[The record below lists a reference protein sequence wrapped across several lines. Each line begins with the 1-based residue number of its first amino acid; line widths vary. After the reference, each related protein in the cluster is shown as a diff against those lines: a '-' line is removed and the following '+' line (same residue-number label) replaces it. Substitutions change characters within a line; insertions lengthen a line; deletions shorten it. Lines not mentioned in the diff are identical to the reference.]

1 MVVYRNMLPLSIH
14 RMNPKARSLYRIGI
28 GTAIILLL
36 APSLSVGAAP
46 APFYEDPLP
55 RKKTIQT
62 IGFGSCLRQN
72 RPAPIL
78 NTANGMNPDLF
89 VFLGDNVYADT
100 TSPDEMKAAYLKLG
114 SLDSFQA
121 LSRTAEIHAIWDDHD
136 YGANDAGAD
145 FEFRQGAEKIFKW
158 FWQMENRKPYA
169 KREGVY
175 ASFLYRTSG
184 RFPIKVQ
191 LILLDTRSF
200 RSALKKKSW
209 WSFLFS
215 SGNRGPYVPDSDPEK
230 TLLGKEQWDWLEHQ
244 FTVQA
249 DLRIVA
255 SSIQVLSGANGFE
268 TWANFPL
275 EQKKLLELAVRSSG
289 GTIFLSGD
297 RHFAEISALDYG
309 GRRLYDVTSSSLNQ
323 PLFFEDEHN
332 PLRQGSRFADSNF
345 GLLRIDDS
353 GKNWSVRMQILDEKG
368 QIRIEEI
375 YRP

>member
-1 MVVYRNMLPLSIH
+1 
-14 RMNPKARSLYRIGI
+14 MNPKARSLYRIGI

-158 FWQMENRKPYA
+158 FWFE
-169 KREGVY
+169 
-175 ASFLYRTSG
+175 
-184 RFPIKVQ
+184 
-191 LILLDTRSF
+191 
-200 RSALKKKSW
+200 
-209 WSFLFS
+209 
-215 SGNRGPYVPDSDPEK
+215 VP
-230 TLLGKEQWDWLEHQ
+230 
-244 FTVQA
+244 
-249 DLRIVA
+249 
-255 SSIQVLSGANGFE
+255 
-268 TWANFPL
+268 
-275 EQKKLLELAVRSSG
+275 
-289 GTIFLSGD
+289 
-297 RHFAEISALDYG
+297 
-309 GRRLYDVTSSSLNQ
+309 
-323 PLFFEDEHN
+323 
-332 PLRQGSRFADSNF
+332 
-345 GLLRIDDS
+345 
-353 GKNWSVRMQILDEKG
+353 
-368 QIRIEEI
+368 
-375 YRP
+375 